1 MFQCFVNLALRPLL
15 FLWTDQPNRAQ
26 PSSLLWSED
35 CVCSCCVCFVCT
47 NHPHTQWRVNL
58 CWYEATWGLWLQ
70 EVQSKAWT
78 HSLSPPCFVLH
89 ISQRSLFVH
98 VPRQFLGGQWFSPA
112 KSILLA
118 YSWATSRYYWA
129 PCCCI
134 RQRLPIT
141 GMAGCWAQ
149 KLTDPKDIPFDSV
162 FSLSKKYII
171 CMAPEYFIISFKTRK
186 VHLRKKIWW
195 FLIHIHIHRSSIIFQ
210 SKDMINL
217 I

>member
-78 HSLSPPCFVLH
+78 HSLSPPPALCY
-89 ISQRSLFVH
+89 ISLSAPCLYM
-98 VPRQFLGGQWFSPA
+98 FLGSFWGVSGSPPQRASYWLTRGLLVSIRLIKSALLFLKTYFSVRSVVA
-112 KSILLA
+112 IWYKSTYIRKNIL
-118 YSWATSRYYWA
+118 
-129 PCCCI
+129 
-134 RQRLPIT
+134 
-141 GMAGCWAQ
+141 
-149 KLTDPKDIPFDSV
+149 
-162 FSLSKKYII
+162 
-171 CMAPEYFIISFKTRK
+171 
-186 VHLRKKIWW
+186 
-195 FLIHIHIHRSSIIFQ
+195 RST
-210 SKDMINL
+210 
-217 I
+217 